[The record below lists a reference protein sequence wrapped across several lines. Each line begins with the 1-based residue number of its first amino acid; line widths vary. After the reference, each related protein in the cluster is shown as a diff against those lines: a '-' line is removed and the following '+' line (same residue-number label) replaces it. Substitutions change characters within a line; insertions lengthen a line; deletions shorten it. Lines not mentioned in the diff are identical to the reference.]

1 MCRQLR
7 DRKSPSGL
15 SRHSFR
21 LIRYHAATATP
32 GGCHVPLPAGRIDGG
47 VSSGSKDAS
56 PDKLDRRVR
65 AASWPPYPRP
75 AICSEYKASPIRPR
89 RIGEFRSTGAGS
101 YPRSHDVRSPTP
113 STIRVRQLEE
123 RRSADVIVE
132 NLRPL
137 AELSRASVVVRTA
150 ERVAAAD
157 QNPSVRVGSAQ
168 ADTVGHDQSADQ
180 GADSGASSIIGPIPA
195 YVSTCDWA
203 LNSMSSRP
211 GLCPPTPSPTR
222 SRARPH
228 HFDVRDGATLCL
240 KLSGERTQHGHRCSV
255 DIDPC
260 VFYRV
265 HARIVSVISAES

>member
-157 QNPSVRVGSAQ
+157 QRIHPSEL
-168 ADTVGHDQSADQ
+168 
-180 GADSGASSIIGPIPA
+180 GALKLILLVMIS
-195 YVSTCDWA
+195 
-203 LNSMSSRP
+203 L
-211 GLCPPTPSPTR
+211 PTR
-222 SRARPH
+222 GLTAALPPSSDQ
-228 HFDVRDGATLCL
+228 FQ
-240 KLSGERTQHGHRCSV
+240 RTFRRVTGH
-255 DIDPC
+255 
-260 VFYRV
+260 
-265 HARIVSVISAES
+265 